1 MASALSDYGPG
12 GIAADYKQ
20 AVKGQRGKRELAE
33 NVEAGTAGMSE
44 AEKRQR
50 RGLGEAAAVRAGQ
63 AAVED
68 VVGLQSPGQQTKS
81 MMAIAKGASG
91 TAAEKSYEMDLVS
104 AQLAENRRLE
114 SKQDTN
120 ESAERTRATVDRF
133 FTGAAEMVGPG
144 GTMTDRA
151 GAIADY
157 APLLL
162 ALCWVAREVLPGQWR
177 DCRTYILFRAP
188 SRFRLWYAKN
198 GEETAEWLHAHP
210 WAKPLVRPLF
220 RYFAWRGKRMAQKNP
235 YFIEI
240 QSRLA

>member
-1 MASALSDYGPG
+1 MALSDYGPG
-12 GIAADYKQ
+12 GIAADYMQ
-20 AVKGQRGKRELAE
+20 TVKGQRGKRELAE
-33 NVEAGTAGMSE
+33 SVEAGTAGMSE

-68 VVGLQSPGQQTKS
+68 AAGLQSPGQQTKS
-81 MMAIAKGASG
+81 MMAIGKEAS
-91 TAAEKSYEMDLVS
+91 
-104 AQLAENRRLE
+104 
-114 SKQDTN
+114 
-120 ESAERTRATVDRF
+120 
-133 FTGAAEMVGPG
+133 
-144 GTMTDRA
+144 
-151 GAIADY
+151 
-157 APLLL
+157 APMLI

-188 SRFRLWYAKN
+188 SWFRLWYAKN